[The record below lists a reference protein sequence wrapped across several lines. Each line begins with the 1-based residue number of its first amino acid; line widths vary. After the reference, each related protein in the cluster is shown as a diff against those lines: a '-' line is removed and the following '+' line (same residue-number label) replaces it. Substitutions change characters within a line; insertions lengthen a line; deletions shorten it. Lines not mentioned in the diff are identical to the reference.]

1 MLGNSFNL
9 VDMIREH
16 LTDDFTTRM
25 SSNLGENRDKTH
37 AALNAAIPG
46 LLGGFDRAASTPDG
60 ARRLSTAIDD
70 TDDSMLNN
78 LMGMFGKTA
87 PRESGT
93 GLLQSILGGTGLSD
107 FSGSLRRSSGLSE
120 RSVALMLGYLVPL
133 VLSVLKRAIFARG
146 LASTDIAKLLSSQ
159 RANID
164 AAMPTGMLEVGGA
177 EPRREFVEE
186 TYTTP
191 QSVPRPRMAD
201 SRPGPRAERSGRG
214 WGSWILPLLLIA
226 GALGLIWH
234 FSNRQAVRAAR
245 EETRPIAGIT
255 RPQDESRLGR
265 TSMERA
271 KNQVR
276 IGLQRG
282 SGSGSSAFHRAT
294 GKWKVNITRNG
305 SIARGRQ

>member
-133 VLSVLKRAIFARG
+133 VLYSKEQFSL
-146 LASTDIAKLLSSQ
+146 
-159 RANID
+159 
-164 AAMPTGMLEVGGA
+164 VG
-177 EPRREFVEE
+177 
-186 TYTTP
+186 
-191 QSVPRPRMAD
+191 
-201 SRPGPRAERSGRG
+201 
-214 WGSWILPLLLIA
+214 
-226 GALGLIWH
+226 
-234 FSNRQAVRAAR
+234 
-245 EETRPIAGIT
+245 
-255 RPQDESRLGR
+255 
-265 TSMERA
+265 
-271 KNQVR
+271 
-276 IGLQRG
+276 
-282 SGSGSSAFHRAT
+282 
-294 GKWKVNITRNG
+294 
-305 SIARGRQ
+305 